1 MGGKD
6 RMKEAKNVIV
16 GFGKAGK
23 TLAFKLAAKEESVI
37 LLEKSDQMYGGTCI
51 NVGCIPSKFLYTL
64 SRSATDRSDYQR
76 AVLKKDATIGKLRQ
90 ANYRKVADLP
100 TATVITGAAQFV
112 DNHTLTIQMK
122 DGTTETVK
130 GERIFINTGAKPVW
144 PGIIGLKDSAFVYTT
159 DTLMAK

>member
-1 MGGKD
+1 
-6 RMKEAKNVIV
+6 MKEAKNVIV

-23 TLAFKLAAKEESVI
+23 TLAFKLAAKGESVI

-64 SRSATDRSDYQR
+64 WRSATDRPDYQR

-112 DNHTLTIQMK
+112 DNHTLTI
-122 DGTTETVK
+122 
-130 GERIFINTGAKPVW
+130 
-144 PGIIGLKDSAFVYTT
+144 
-159 DTLMAK
+159 